1 MLKRIRGHYY
11 WVIAALA
18 VFEMAIYGGVINNYN
33 SLFVIPV
40 TETLGISRTAF
51 TLAFSVGKMGAMV
64 SNLCMNKLISR
75 YGYRKL
81 IGIALSVCATGV
93 SVLALSRNLPMLFAG
108 TILVGAGDGIC
119 ATAGI
124 TWIIR
129 RWFRRSQGTVLGV
142 VTASTGISGS
152 IFAIILTKVM
162 IASGWQSAYWFCAG
176 CFLVAAI
183 ILLSAVRDHPSCLGL
198 KPYGEGEAQD
208 KKHRVPDHYWLGY
221 SEKEVKKL
229 PSFYLT
235 MITMF
240 ICAFGTY
247 LVFYIVVP
255 YLRDNGVS
263 QTAAATVQSA
273 LMLGLCAGK
282 ILSGVVSDKLGA
294 KWSML
299 LCAGYYL
306 VGSALL
312 ALFPG
317 VPIAYVVAWIYAM
330 GIATVTINISFLMPD
345 LFGYRSS
352 GMLIGLCL
360 AVIPLANTLG
370 STTSN
375 VLYDLT
381 GSYQLSLWLSFSLHG
396 ISLVLLMIT
405 FLWAKRDKRRWEEL
419 EGEES
424 EQVSLLQG
432 QSV

>member
-1 MLKRIRGHYY
+1 
-11 WVIAALA
+11 
-18 VFEMAIYGGVINNYN
+18 
-33 SLFVIPV
+33 
-40 TETLGISRTAF
+40 
-51 TLAFSVGKMGAMV
+51 
-64 SNLCMNKLISR
+64 
-75 YGYRKL
+75 
-81 IGIALSVCATGV
+81 
-93 SVLALSRNLPMLFAG
+93 
-108 TILVGAGDGIC
+108 
-119 ATAGI
+119 
-124 TWIIR
+124 
-129 RWFRRSQGTVLGV
+129 
-142 VTASTGISGS
+142 
-152 IFAIILTKVM
+152 
-162 IASGWQSAYWFCAG
+162 
-176 CFLVAAI
+176 
-183 ILLSAVRDHPSCLGL
+183 
-198 KPYGEGEAQD
+198 
-208 KKHRVPDHYWLGY
+208 
-221 SEKEVKKL
+221 
-229 PSFYLT
+229 
-235 MITMF
+235 
-240 ICAFGTY
+240 
-247 LVFYIVVP
+247 VP